1 MLLHSPLA
9 VSADEV
15 CVSLS
20 VVESIETVVAESD
33 SSTKVFINDF
43 NYYDIHAFV
52 EWTEYSYLV
61 YSSLV
66 GRRK

>member
-1 MLLHSPLA
+1 MLLRLPLA
-9 VSADEV
+9 DEL

-20 VVESIETVVAESD
+20 VVESIETVVTESD
-33 SSTKVFINDF
+33 SSTKVFIND
-43 NYYDIHAFV
+43 YDIHAFV

-66 GRRK
+66 ERRK